1 MRTVSVVHNV
11 FKTENN
17 ALYTIPVYKE
27 SKKKAVSQ
35 EKSRLTAFCVRFGHN
50 VVLTITHLQ
59 ERWMVKLLVKLW
71 DC

>member
-17 ALYTIPVYKE
+17 ALYIIPVYKE

-35 EKSRLTAFCVRFGHN
+35 EKSRLTAFVSES
-50 VVLTITHLQ
+50 VTMLY
-59 ERWMVKLLVKLW
+59 
-71 DC
+71 